1 MQQVRISQ
9 WPGGIRAPLD
19 IVLNPQDADTARAML
34 AALRRRASLWP
45 VRIVCSEAAL
55 EPCREAIAD
64 YPDMAVI
71 TDIRHHRQPPLKVT
85 ATRRSL
91 VQAVF
96 YKAVWQ
102 TVLNRPADILRLS
115 ATLAALP
122 SSTVR
127 PMLPPQIHTYCRLK
141 EACRIVH
148 ETPTQFCILDD
159 GPPDTPTQRLTLL
172 IPSRGQTEELVYPD
186 ETRMPLA
193 LYPRDIRG
201 RYIVD
206 VPVQQGAYI
215 LQPYAG

>member
-19 IVLNPQDADTARAML
+19 IVLNPEDADSARAML
-34 AALRRRASLWP
+34 AALRHRASLWP
-45 VRIVCSEAAL
+45 VRIVCSENAL

-71 TDIRHHRQPPLKVT
+71 TDIRHRQPPLQVT

-91 VQAVF
+91 VQAILQ
-96 YKAVWQ
+96 KAVWQ

-122 SSTVR
+122 SSAAR

-159 GPPDTPTQRLTLL
+159 GPADPQAGRLTLL
-172 IPSRGQTEELVYPD
+172 IPSRDHAEELVYPD

-193 LYPRDIRG
+193 LFPRDIRG

-206 VPVQQGAYI
+206 VPVQRGSYI
-215 LQPYAG
+215 LQPYAE